1 MRVIEQKIIDT
12 INKAITTKKDSS
24 LSMRDTVIFNGKNKI
39 IYKLWDNS
47 VFSVSLDKKEICFT
61 CHGWFSTTTKSRLNA
76 LLQAFG
82 SGHIYQ
88 KDYQFYYKSD
98 KQDIMISGTQCYS
111 IENGLL
117 KEITQTEFYY

>member
-1 MRVIEQKIIDT
+1 MRVIEQKIIDAV
-12 INKAITTKKDSS
+12 NKAITIKKDSS

-39 IYKLWDNS
+39 VYKLWGNS
-47 VFSVSLDKKEICFT
+47 IFSVSLDKKEICFT
-61 CHGWFSTTTKSRLNA
+61 CHDWFSATTKSRLNA

-82 SGHIYQ
+82 SGCIYQ

-98 KQDIMISGTQCYS
+98 KQDIMLSDTKFYS

-117 KEITQTEFYY
+117 KEMTQTEFYY